1 MDITK
6 NKSANWGM
14 QETPA
19 LESDPFAIARSSCRH
34 AVQIAKDVTIDQ
46 DAVNRFAALL
56 DIKAVA
62 RIAEGSMGENC
73 DTLQEDFHSGD
84 AAANFALTFCLLQFG
99 HGYRYAL
106 HQHCRR
112 GASKTITMG
121 VRSLNND
128 GLLDAAGLSH
138 LTHDDVRHAFQ
149 LPDVPDLREFVNQL
163 QAVAVQAGAVLGKLG
178 SADFAGFC
186 RHASRL
192 PAAENAPAA
201 NLVQQLAFHFPAF
214 NDRAILHDGSQ
225 ITLLKKATL
234 AVGELNRLAAPF
246 DDGFDVSLDSDQTV
260 APVDNVVPAMLV
272 YHDILRLSPRLY
284 ELIHRQRA
292 PLYRGTCEAELR
304 AVALIACEQIV
315 AAAGHVFSP
324 LNLGYFLWLEGK
336 KTGARQFARH
346 HTPDTVFY

>member
-1 MDITK
+1 MNIVR

-14 QETPA
+14 QEIPA
-19 LESDPFAIARSSCRH
+19 LEGNPFVIARASCRH

-46 DAVNRFAALL
+46 MALNRFVAQL
-56 DIKAVA
+56 DIEAVT
-62 RIAEGSMGENC
+62 RVAEGSMGENC
-73 DTLQEDFHSGD
+73 DTLQDDFHSGD

-106 HQHCRR
+106 HQHCQR

-121 VRSLNND
+121 VRSLSND
-128 GLLDAAGLSH
+128 QLLDAAKLRQ
-138 LTHDDVRHAFQ
+138 LTHDDIRHAFQ

-163 QAVAVQAGAVLGKLG
+163 QAVVVQAGAVLGKLG
-178 SADFAGFC
+178 LADFASFC
-186 RHASRL
+186 QYVSRL
-192 PAAENAPAA
+192 PAAESSPAA
-201 NLVQQLAFHFPAF
+201 NLVQQLAYYFPAF
-214 NDRAILHDGSQ
+214 NDRAILHDGGQ
-225 ITLLKKATL
+225 VTLLKKATL

-246 DDGFDVSLDSDQTV
+246 DSGFDFSLDYDQTV
-260 APVDNVVPAMLV
+260 APIDNVVPAMLV
-272 YHDILRLSPRLY
+272 YHDILRLSPQLY
-284 ELIHRQRA
+284 DLIHRQRA

-315 AAAGHVFSP
+315 AATGHVFSS

-336 KTGARQFARH
+336 KAGARQFARH